1 MRIQDVFHGLLH
13 RIAAFARTI
22 LHTLWS
28 LVRRLGAHIYHTIL
42 TAEQWTVKAVLKRV
56 LIVGLTLW
64 ALSFVLV
71 AFALYY
77 PSSQIPAHAPVNRT
91 VYLNQ
96 GWGDSMTS
104 EYRQTY
110 YYTPQGTN
118 LYNLRYSWFAAL
130 ELPFSRQK
138 FAGPNHMRALG
149 FIVDDATTP
158 QNPNHMPVGF
168 TKHYDRALRE
178 DVLDITC
185 AACHTGELHV
195 ATTTGERVAIRID
208 GGQAM
213 HAFTAMSIGHFGPEL
228 VTSMLN
234 TVINPFAFE
243 RFARNV
249 LGQGYTSAGK
259 SALRWE
265 LISVL
270 RSFVRQA
277 ITDKSNHL
285 YPVEEGF
292 GRTDAVGRIS
302 NKVFAEE
309 MDEAN
314 YRVADAPVSYPAVWD
329 IWKFDWVQYTGSVAQ
344 PMARNMGES
353 LGVGATLHTMDLYGR
368 PVPPSERLTGATLID
383 NLKTIEE
390 KGIRTLTPP
399 KWPEDILGPIDRK
412 KAEAGRALYLQHCA
426 GCHQPCLKS
435 EYDRA
440 VYVPLRPRNEE
451 FWQLKLLPVQ
461 DIGTDPQAALNFNN
475 IRIDLSKTGVSDGDA
490 RALVGQLL
498 DTQQQRREA
507 YAKRANLP
515 APPDG
520 KAAKAAA
527 LDSLN
532 LRSLTI
538 GGGLNVLGLLLRNR
552 TYADMRLTPEQAM
565 QYDGDGALDLPQVL
579 LVYKA
584 RPLAGVWATAPYL
597 HNGSVPNL
605 YELLSP
611 ADKRSKK
618 FFVGRFEFDPVLVG
632 ILPQPLGKG
641 GFWLDTSIRGNW
653 NIGHEF
659 RAGYKKWEPCEP
671 PSNGVIGPELS
682 DSDRWALIEYLKIHE
697 DTNLPAC
704 STKPPAYACTAKAPN
719 GGRP

>member
-1 MRIQDVFHGLLH
+1 MRITELLH
-13 RIAAFARTI
+13 RIRDFFAAIVHAIWR
-22 LHTLWS
+22 LL
-28 LVRRLGAHIYHTIL
+28 RRLGSHIYRTLL
-42 TAEQWTVKAVLKRV
+42 TADEWTVKAVLKRV
-56 LIVGLTLW
+56 VIVAAAAWILGF
-64 ALSFVLV
+64 AII

-77 PSSQIPAHAPVNRT
+77 PSAQIPEHAPVNRT

-96 GWGDSMTS
+96 GWGDSLS
-104 EYRQTY
+104 SDYRQTY

-118 LYNLRYSWFAAL
+118 FFNLRYSWFAEL
-130 ELPFSRQK
+130 ELPFSSQK
-138 FAGPNHMRALG
+138 FADPSHMRALG
-149 FIVDDATTP
+149 FIVDAVATP
-158 QNPNHMPVGF
+158 QNPLRMPVGF
-168 TKHYDRALRE
+168 TRHYDRNLRE

-195 ATTTGERVAIRID
+195 ATKSGERVAIRID

-228 VTSMLN
+228 VTSMFN
-234 TVINPFAFE
+234 TVLNPFAFE
-243 RFARNV
+243 RFARRV
-249 LGQGYTSAGK
+249 LGQGYTPEGK
-259 SALRWE
+259 STLRWE
-265 LISVL
+265 LIAVL

-277 ITDKSNHL
+277 VTDKSLHL
-285 YPVEEGF
+285 YPVDEGF

-302 NKVFAEE
+302 NKVFGQE

-353 LGVGATLHTMDLYGR
+353 LGVGATLHTMDLYSR
-368 PVPPSERLTGATLID
+368 PVPPGERLTGETMID
-383 NLKTIEE
+383 NLKIIEE
-390 KGIRTLTPP
+390 KAVRTLTPP
-399 KWPEDILGPIDRK
+399 KWPENILGPIDRT

-426 GCHQPCLKS
+426 GCHQPCLNS
-435 EYDRA
+435 EFDRA
-440 VYVPLRPRNEE
+440 VDVPLRAKEE
-451 FWQLKLLPVQ
+451 EYWRLKLLPVQ

-475 IRIDLSKTGVSDGDA
+475 IRIDLSKTGITDADA
-490 RALVGQLL
+490 RKLVGELL
-498 DTQQQRREA
+498 DIKQKRRIEA
-507 YAKRANLP
+507 AKRANLP
-515 APPDG
+515 APGDG
-520 KAAKAAA
+520 QAEKAAI

-532 LRSLTI
+532 MRALSI

-565 QYDGDGALDLPQVL
+565 EYDGDGALDLPQVIL
-579 LVYKA
+579 SYKA
-584 RPLAGVWATAPYL
+584 RPLGGVWATAPYL

-671 PSNGVIGPELS
+671 PSNGVIGPELT
-682 DSDRWALIEYLKIHE
+682 DAERWALIEYLKIHE

-704 STKPPAYACTAKAPN
+704 STKPAAYACTSNAAN
-719 GGRP
+719 GGRPW

>member
-1 MRIQDVFHGLLH
+1 MPITDFIH
-13 RIAAFARTI
+13 RIRDFFTAI
-22 LHTLWS
+22 LHATWS
-28 LVRRLGAHIYHTIL
+28 LVRRLGIHIYTTLL
-42 TAEQWTVKAVLKRV
+42 TVEEWTVKAVLKRV
-56 LIVGLTLW
+56 LIAALVVW
-64 ALSFVLV
+64 ALAFALV

-77 PSSQIPAHAPVNRT
+77 PGSQIPEHAPVNRT

-96 GWGDSMTS
+96 GWGDSLS
-104 EYRQTY
+104 SDYRQTY

-118 LYNLRYSWFAAL
+118 FFNLRYSWFAEL
-130 ELPFSRQK
+130 ELPFSGRK
-138 FAGPNHMRALG
+138 FADPTHMRALG
-149 FIVDDATTP
+149 FIVDDASTP
-158 QNPNHMPVGF
+158 QNPQHMPVGF
-168 TKHYDRALRE
+168 TKHYDKSLRE

-195 ATTTGERVAIRID
+195 ATSTGERVAIRID

-234 TVINPFAFE
+234 TVINPFAFD
-243 RFARNV
+243 RFARRV
-249 LGQGYTSAGK
+249 LGQGYTSSGR
-259 SALRWE
+259 SNLRRE
-265 LISVL
+265 LMAVL
-270 RSFVRQA
+270 RAFVSQA
-277 ITDKSNHL
+277 VTDKRLHL
-285 YPVEEGF
+285 YPVQEGF

-302 NKVFAEE
+302 NKVFGQE

-314 YRVADAPVSYPAVWD
+314 YRVANAPVSYPAVWD

-353 LGVGATLHTMDLYGR
+353 LGVGATLHSMDLYGR
-368 PVPPSERLTGATLID
+368 PIPPSERLTAETMID
-383 NLKTIEE
+383 NLKVIEE
-390 KGIRTLTPP
+390 KAIRTLTPP
-399 KWPEDILGPIDRK
+399 KWPGEILGPIDRT
-412 KAEAGRALYLQHCA
+412 KAETGRALYLQHCA

-435 EYDRA
+435 EYNRA
-440 VYVPLRPRNEE
+440 IYVPLRDKNDE

-461 DIGTDPQAALNFNN
+461 DIGTDPQAALNFNT
-475 IRIDLSKTGVSDGDA
+475 IRVDLSKTGVTDGDA
-490 RALVGQLL
+490 RKLVGELF
-498 DTQQQRREA
+498 DTQQQRRQA
-507 YAKRANLP
+507 YAKRANLA
-515 APPDG
+515 APGDG
-520 KAAKAAA
+520 KAERAAV

-532 LRSLTI
+532 MRSLTI
-538 GGGLNVLGLLLRNR
+538 GGGLNVLGLLLRKKS
-552 TYADMRLTPEQAM
+552 YADMRLTPDQAM

-579 LVYKA
+579 MVYKA
-584 RPLAGVWATAPYL
+584 RPLGGVWATAPYL

-611 ADKRSKK
+611 ADERSKK

-632 ILPQPLGKG
+632 ILAQPLGKG

-671 PSNGVIGPELS
+671 PANGVIGPQLTDTE
-682 DSDRWALIEYLKIHE
+682 RWALIEYLKIHE
-697 DTNLPAC
+697 DSDLPAC
-704 STKPPAYACTAKAPN
+704 PAKPPAYACNGKAPA